1 LSAATISARNI
12 EISLHGEGL
21 RFERAR
27 LPQAFLEWQSS
38 ARLEMFDLLR
48 SQGAQA
54 VRMQPAHLPV
64 LATVGDGPFVINLST
79 RGVGL
84 LPRPELLDRF
94 TRLFQETLRDV
105 AGLAWEE
112 SLDRRLA
119 AVQALYS
126 DVAQLDPSI
135 LGGLEIFEGQTLRNL
150 RQNPLASLLYTGQAP
165 RYPSYQFNGVVHLVG
180 EEDPGYRFLLAARE
194 LFARDPFHV
203 HQIHYPWG
211 YLFYVV
217 EARDKTPYPR
227 R

>member
-1 LSAATISARNI
+1 LSVATILAQHI
-12 EISLHGEGL
+12 EVSLHGEEL
-21 RFERAR
+21 RLERTQ
-27 LPQAFLEWQSS
+27 LPQAFLEWQSR

-48 SQGAQA
+48 KQGAQA

-64 LATVGDGPFVINLST
+64 LATVGDGPFAINLTT
-79 RGVGL
+79 RGIGL
-84 LPRPELLDRF
+84 LPRPELLERF
-94 TRLFQETLRDV
+94 TWLFQETLREV
-105 AGLAWEE
+105 ADLGWEE
-112 SLDRRLA
+112 SLERRLA
-119 AVQALYS
+119 AVQALYA
-126 DVAQLDPSI
+126 DVTRLEPSI

-165 RYPSYQFNGVVHLVG
+165 RYPSYQFNGVVCLVG
-180 EEDPGYRFLLAARE
+180 EADPSYRFLLAARE